1 MIRHVRRHFICFTMC
16 ILTGAVLLPMI
27 ALNVIPAL
35 MSYNQNKVILE
46 QAVQNEIRLRTPK
59 PTPQPDNQPSEANP
73 FTVTTAVT
81 TTVEVTTSHST
92 TTVTETMVAA
102 ETAPP
107 ESTVL
112 QPQNSSQPQKTGTK
126 PTQTEPSV
134 LTRPS
139 IQTTVKQPQTIPN
152 EPPPRGRTM
161 IRTRKTM
168 SHGKTHRHMKMIFRG
183 SRIRGMLRFPY
194 SHKPLHKRNGTVNLL
209 HQKETVLRITFW
221 QCWIPTET

>member
-81 TTVEVTTSHST
+81 TTVEVTASHST

-107 ESTVL
+107 ESTV
-112 QPQNSSQPQKTGTK
+112 
-126 PTQTEPSV
+126 SV
-134 LTRPS
+134 S
-139 IQTTVKQPQTIPN
+139 Y
-152 EPPPRGRTM
+152 
-161 IRTRKTM
+161 
-168 SHGKTHRHMKMIFRG
+168 TH
-183 SRIRGMLRFPY
+183 LRA
-194 SHKPLHKRNGTVNLL
+194 H
-209 HQKETVLRITFW
+209 ET
-221 QCWIPTET
+221 